1 MQFEGINLGIFR
13 QGKPF
18 LDVFSKI
25 QNEKFQVYLE
35 EINLDKFRYIQI
47 YLDAI

>member
-1 MQFEGINLGIFR
+1 MLFQGINLGKFR
-13 QGKPF
+13 QGKQF
-18 LDVFSKI
+18 LDIFSKI
-25 QNEKFQVYLE
+25 QNEIFQVYLE